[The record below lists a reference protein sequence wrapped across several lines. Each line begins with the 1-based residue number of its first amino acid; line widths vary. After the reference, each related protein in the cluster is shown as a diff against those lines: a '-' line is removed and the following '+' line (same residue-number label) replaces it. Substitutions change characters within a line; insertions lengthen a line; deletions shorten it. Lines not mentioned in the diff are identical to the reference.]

1 MTGESAPTLKGH
13 WLWGNL
19 KDFNADNLSFI
30 ESAAQCG
37 DLVRIRFGP
46 MRGYFVNHPDHVC
59 KVLAAR
65 SKSFRKPAVV
75 KRALSDILGENI
87 FTSNGAAWKRSR
99 QALQPAFHLR
109 HVERYT
115 QIMGACIERELR
127 DWRVGVVIDLEA
139 AMTRVAMH
147 IIVKTMFDAE
157 LGDRADELSAIFTR
171 LFHLAHRRMKL
182 YALAPNWLPTRSN
195 REVKRLSA
203 RVRELLRGFI
213 ADWRA
218 GRAGQASLLNLVL
231 GAEDGAKMS
240 DEQLINEAIT
250 IIGAGYETTAYTLV
264 FTWLALMQNPAVEDK
279 LYAEV
284 DAALG
289 QRRPRLDD
297 IKALDYTGRVFKE
310 ALRLYPSAW
319 GLSRSTLEPVE
330 IGGVVL
336 PRNSTVLVS
345 PWTLGRD
352 PRWYPNPLLFDPDR
366 YLRENAR
373 AIPHYAY
380 IPLGGGARTCLGSHF
395 AMLEAAIILAAIAQR
410 FRLRPLPGSATGAK
424 SVAFT
429 LRPDGPMRVVLQSRA
444 CKAAASPE
452 SRPAGQSRAMRTSG
466 STVCP
471 YSGRILANVGAIAR

>member
-1 MTGESAPTLKGH
+1 MTSESVPTLKGH

-19 KDFNADNLSFI
+19 QDFNADSLSFI
-30 ESAAQCG
+30 ENAAQCG

-46 MRGYFVNHPDHVC
+46 MRGYFLNHPDHVC

-75 KRALSDILGENI
+75 QRALSDILGENI

-99 QALQPAFHLR
+99 QTLQPAFHLR

-115 QIMGACIERELR
+115 QIMQECVERELLT
-127 DWRVGVVIDLEA
+127 WRAGAVIDLEA
-139 AMTRVAMH
+139 AMSRVTLH
-147 IIVKTMFDAE
+147 IIVKTMFDAD
-157 LGDRADELSAIFTR
+157 LGDRADELNAIFTR
-171 LFHLAHRRMKL
+171 LFHLAHRRMKR
-182 YALAPNWLPTRSN
+182 YALVPNWLPTPAN

-203 RVRELLRGFI
+203 RIRDLLRSYI

-218 GRAGQASLLNLVL
+218 GKAGEASLLNLVL
-231 GAEDGAKMS
+231 GPEAGAKMS

-250 IIGAGYETTAYTLV
+250 IIGAGFETTAYTLV
-264 FTWLALMQNPAVEDK
+264 FTWLALMQNPAVADK

-284 DAALG
+284 DAVLG
-289 QRRPRLDD
+289 QRPLRLDD
-297 IKALDYTGRVFKE
+297 MKVLDYTGRVFKE

-330 IGGVVL
+330 IAGVVL

-352 PRWYPNPLLFDPDR
+352 PRWYPDPLRFDPDR
-366 YLRENAR
+366 YLRDNAR
-373 AIPHYAY
+373 DIPHYAY

-395 AMLEAAIILAAIAQR
+395 AMLEAVIILAAIAQR

-429 LRPDGPMRVVLQSRA
+429 LRPDGPMRVELQPRACSAATRPNAPSLVPSRA
-444 CKAAASPE
+444 ARGFGSP
-452 SRPAGQSRAMRTSG
+452 
-466 STVCP
+466 VCP
-471 YSGRILANVGAIAR
+471 YSGKIRANVRFGAQ

>member
-1 MTGESAPTLKGH
+1 MTSESVPTLEGH

-19 KDFNADNLSFI
+19 RKFNDDSLSFI

-37 DLVRIRFGP
+37 DLVRLRFGP
-46 MRGYFVNHPDHVC
+46 LRGYFVNHPDQVC

-75 KRALSDILGENI
+75 ARALSDILGENI
-87 FTSNGAAWKRSR
+87 FTSNGDAWKRSR

-115 QIMGACIERELR
+115 QIMQACIERELR
-127 DWRVGVVIDLEA
+127 DWRVGGVIDLEA
-139 AMTRVAMH
+139 AMSRVTMH
-147 IIVKTMFDAE
+147 IIVRTMFDADP
-157 LGDRADELSAIFTR
+157 GDRADDLIASFTR

-182 YALAPNWLPTRSN
+182 YALIPNWLPTRSN

-203 RVRELLRGFI
+203 RIRKLLRGYI

-218 GRAGQASLLNLVL
+218 GRAGEASLLNLVL
-231 GAEDGAKMS
+231 GAEGGGKMS

-250 IIGAGYETTAYTLV
+250 IIGAGFETTAYTLV
-264 FTWLALMQNPAVEDK
+264 FTWLALMRNPAVYDR
-279 LYAEV
+279 LNNEV
-284 DAALG
+284 DTVLG
-289 QRRPRLDD
+289 GRPLRLDNV
-297 IKALDYTGRVFKE
+297 KALAYTGRVFKE

-319 GLSRSTLEPVE
+319 GLSRSTIEPVE
-330 IGGVVL
+330 IAGHVL

-352 PRWYPNPLLFDPDR
+352 PRWYPNPLRFDPDR
-366 YLRENAR
+366 YLRDNAR
-373 AIPHYAY
+373 DIPHYAY

-395 AMLEAAIILAAIAQR
+395 AMMEAVIILAAIAQR
-410 FRLRPLPGSATGAK
+410 FRLLPLPGGATGAA

-429 LRPDGPMRVVLQSRA
+429 LRPDGPMRVELRPRA
-444 CKAAASPE
+444 GSAVKPRSGVPN
-452 SRPAGQSRAMRTSG
+452 RAMRTSG
-466 STVCP
+466 STQCP
-471 YSGRILANVGAIAR
+471 YSGRMVANAGAIR

>member
-1 MTGESAPTLKGH
+1 MTSENAPTLKGH

-19 KDFNADNLSFI
+19 QDFNADSLSFI

-37 DLVRIRFGP
+37 DLVRLRFGP
-46 MRGYFVNHPDHVC
+46 MRGYFLNHPDHVC

-75 KRALSDILGENI
+75 QRALSDILGENI

-115 QIMGACIERELR
+115 QIMRDCIERELL
-127 DWRVGVVIDLEA
+127 DWRGGAVIDLEA
-139 AMTRVAMH
+139 AMSRVAMH
-147 IIVKTMFDAE
+147 IIVKTMFDAD
-157 LGDRADELSAIFTR
+157 LGDRADELNAVFTR
-171 LFHLAHRRMKL
+171 LFHLAHRRMKR
-182 YALAPNWLPTRSN
+182 YALIPNWLPTSGN

-203 RVRELLRGFI
+203 RIRDLLRGYI

-218 GRAGQASLLNLVL
+218 GRAGDASLLNLVL
-231 GAEDGAKMS
+231 GPEDGAKMS

-250 IIGAGYETTAYTLV
+250 IIGAGFETTAYTLV
-264 FTWLALMQNPAVEDK
+264 FTWLALMQNPAVEEA
-279 LYAEV
+279 LYTEV
-284 DAALG
+284 DAVLG
-289 QRRPRLDD
+289 RRPLRLDD
-297 IKALDYTGRVFKE
+297 MKALDYTGRVFKE

-319 GLSRSTLEPVE
+319 GLSRSTLEAVE
-330 IGGVVL
+330 IAGVVL

-352 PRWYPNPLLFDPDR
+352 PRWFPHPLRFDPDR

-373 AIPHYAY
+373 DIPHYAY

-395 AMLEAAIILAAIAQR
+395 AMMEAVIILAAIAQR
-410 FRLRPLPGSATGAK
+410 FRC
-424 SVAFT
+424 
-429 LRPDGPMRVVLQSRA
+429 GPCRA
-444 CKAAASPE
+444 AQPAPRASP
-452 SRPAGQSRAMRTSG
+452 SPCGRTVPCASNSSRGRPALRLVRKRARRVQLVHCVQVAQQFALTQ
-466 STVCP
+466 VE
-471 YSGRILANVGAIAR
+471 